1 MERRCR
7 SCGELKSAAD
17 YASFVDAYGMALTES
32 VCKGCKKSE
41 PKPKKGCA
49 KKAVALKPEIP
60 ELPKQTFRLT
70 PAQREECK
78 ELLKSYNIDI
88 DGDPVALISS
98 ACVFT
103 GVRPAMCLDLRDHR
117 RAARGDNVIP
127 CTYHVRAA
135 RGGMKADDFVRLCR
149 SVADKDVL
157 DAKRAREAMAMSA
170 RYAAAGGTM
179 FGDMCAAVA
188 RYGC

>member
-7 SCGELKSAAD
+7 SCGELKGVGD
-17 YASFVDAYGMALTES
+17 YAAFVDAYGMALTES

-41 PKPKKGCA
+41 PKPKKGKS
-49 KKAVALKPEIP
+49 KKAVALKPELP
-60 ELPKQTFRLT
+60 ELPKQTYRLT

-78 ELLKSYNIDI
+78 ELLKAYKMDV

-135 RGGMKADDFVRLCR
+135 RGGMKVDDFVRLCR
-149 SVADKDVL
+149 SVADKEYL

-179 FGDMCAAVA
+179 FGDMCRAI
-188 RYGC
+188 GH